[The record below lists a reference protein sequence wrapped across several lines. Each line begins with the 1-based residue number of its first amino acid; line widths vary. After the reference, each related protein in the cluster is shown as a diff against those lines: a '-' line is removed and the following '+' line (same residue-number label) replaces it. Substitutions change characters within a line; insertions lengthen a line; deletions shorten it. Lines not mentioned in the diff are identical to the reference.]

1 MSDPWWRRRKKKGPW
16 FSDIYDELEK
26 LGDMIDETMSKSF
39 ENSSENTPIRRNRF
53 RGFSIKIGPDGTPR
67 IREFNNRQS
76 MQDETDANED
86 QEPLVD
92 FIDDGELLIIL
103 AALPGV
109 KKDEIELRVTESC
122 LTVSVDAESLEWYD
136 EFKLPAKV
144 KPKSARA
151 SYKNGVLEVRLEKL
165 EKIVKNK

>member
-1 MSDPWWRRRKKKGPW
+1 MSDPWWRRRKKKSPW

-26 LGDMIDETMSKSF
+26 LEDMIDETMQKSF
-39 ENSSENTPIRRNRF
+39 GNSEDMPGRRDHF
-53 RGFSIKIGPDGTPR
+53 RGFTIKIGPDGTPR
-67 IREFNNRQS
+67 IREFNDRHS
-76 MQDETDANED
+76 SQDETEDDD

-92 FIDDGELLIIL
+92 FIEEGKTLIIL

-109 KKDEIELRVTESC
+109 NKDEIELRVTESC
-122 LTVSVDAESLEWYD
+122 LTVSVDADSMEWYD
-136 EFKLPAKV
+136 EFMLPAKV
-144 KPKSARA
+144 KPKSANA